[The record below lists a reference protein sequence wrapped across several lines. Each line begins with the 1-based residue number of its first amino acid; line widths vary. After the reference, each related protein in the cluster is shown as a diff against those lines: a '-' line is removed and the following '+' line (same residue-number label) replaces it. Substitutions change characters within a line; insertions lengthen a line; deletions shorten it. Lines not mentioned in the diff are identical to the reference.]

1 MPDILRDLAPTGVL
15 SAGIN
20 FGNPVLVQRDPA
32 TRQPRGVSVDLAPEL
47 GQQLHIGVELVTF
60 DAAGKLFDA
69 FKAGAWDVAFM
80 AIDPVRCAEIRFTE
94 PYLVIEGT
102 YMVERGSTFG
112 TVEDVDRENVR
123 IAIGSG
129 GACDLFLSRTLK
141 FAQLVRRPTG
151 QAAFELFVNDGLEAA
166 AGVRQALVQ
175 FAQAHPG
182 LRVMDGRF
190 MVIEQ
195 AMATPKPRLGGA
207 RYQSSFL
214 EDLKRNGFIAEALK
228 RSGQADATLAPAPT
242 WSPKRQRWTRLAQ

>member
-1 MPDILRDLAPTGVL
+1 MPDVLRDLAPTGVL
-15 SAGIN
+15 RAGIN
-20 FGNPVLVQRDPA
+20 FGNPVLAQRDPA
-32 TRQPRGVSVDLAPEL
+32 TGQPRGVSVDLAREL
-47 GQQLHIGVELVTF
+47 GRQLDVGVELVSF

-69 FKAGAWDVAFM
+69 LKSGAWDVAFM
-80 AIDPVRCAEIRFTE
+80 AIDPVRSAEVIFTA
-94 PYLVIEGT
+94 PYLIIEGT
-102 YMVERGSTFG
+102 FMVRAESTFA

-129 GACDLFLSRTLK
+129 GAYDLFLSRTLK

-151 QAAFELFVNDGLEAA
+151 QAALELFVNDGLEAA

-175 FAQAHPG
+175 FAQAHRG
-182 LRVMDGRF
+182 LRVMDGRI

-207 RYQSSFL
+207 RYLSSFL

-228 RSGQADATLAPAPT
+228 RSGQADATIAPVADHHP
-242 WSPKRQRWTRLAQ
+242 SDNV

>member
-1 MPDILRDLAPTGVL
+1 MMPDVLRDLAPTGVL
-15 SAGIN
+15 RAGIN
-20 FGNPVLVQRDPA
+20 FGNPVLAQRDPA
-32 TRQPRGVSVDLAPEL
+32 TGQPRGVSVDLAREL
-47 GQQLHIGVELVTF
+47 GRQLDVGVELVTF

-69 FKAGAWDVAFM
+69 LKSGAWDIAFM
-80 AIDPVRCAEIRFTE
+80 AIDPVRSAEILFTA

-102 YMVERGSTFG
+102 YMVRSASTFA
-112 TVEDVDRENVR
+112 TVEDVDRESVR

-129 GACDLFLSRTLK
+129 GAYDLFLSRTLK
-141 FAQLVRRPTG
+141 FAQLVRRATG

-166 AGVRQALVQ
+166 AGVRQALVR

-195 AMATPKPRLGGA
+195 AMATPKLRLGGA
-207 RYQSSFL
+207 RYLWSFL

-228 RSGQADATLAPAPT
+228 RSGQADATLAPAA
-242 WSPKRQRWTRLAQ
+242 R

>member
-15 SAGIN
+15 RAGIN
-20 FGNPVLVQRDPA
+20 FGNPVSAQRDPA
-32 TRQPRGVSVDLAPEL
+32 TGQPRGASVDLACEL
-47 GQQLHIGVELVTF
+47 GRQLDVGVELISF

-69 FKAGAWDVAFM
+69 LKSGAWDIAFM
-80 AIDPVRCAEIRFTE
+80 PIDPVRSAEILFTS

-102 YMVERGSTFG
+102 YMVQRRSTFT
-112 TVEDVDRENVR
+112 TVEDVDRKNVR

-129 GACDLFLSRTLK
+129 GAYDLFLSRTLK

-151 QAAFELFVNDGLEAA
+151 QAAFELFV
-166 AGVRQALVQ
+166 RQALVQ

-182 LRVMDGRF
+182 LRVIDGRF

-195 AMATPKPRLGGA
+195 AMATPKLRLGGA
-207 RYQSSFL
+207 RYLSSFL

-228 RSGQADATLAPAPT
+228 RSGQADATLAPAA
-242 WSPKRQRWTRLAQ
+242 R

>member
-15 SAGIN
+15 RAGIN
-20 FGNPVLVQRDPA
+20 FGNPVLAQRDPA
-32 TRQPRGVSVDLAPEL
+32 TGQPRGVSVDLAHEL
-47 GQQLHIGVELVTF
+47 GRQLDVGVELVSF
-60 DAAGKLFDA
+60 DAAGKLFDGL
-69 FKAGAWDVAFM
+69 KSGAWDIAFM
-80 AIDPVRCAEIRFTE
+80 AIDPVRSAEILFTA

-102 YMVERGSTFG
+102 YMVQRRSTFA

-129 GACDLFLSRTLK
+129 GAYDLFLSRTLK

-175 FAQAHPG
+175 FTQAHPG

-195 AMATPKPRLGGA
+195 AMATPKLRLGGA
-207 RYQSSFL
+207 RYLSSFL

-228 RSGQADATLAPAPT
+228 RSGQAGATLAPAA
-242 WSPKRQRWTRLAQ
+242 R